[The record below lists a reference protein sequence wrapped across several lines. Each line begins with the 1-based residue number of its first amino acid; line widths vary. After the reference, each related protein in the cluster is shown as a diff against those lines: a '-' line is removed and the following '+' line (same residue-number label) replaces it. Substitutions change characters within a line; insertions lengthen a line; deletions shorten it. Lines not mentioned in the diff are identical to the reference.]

1 MRHSSLVCL
10 WNSLS
15 YYRPTKFITGAQR
28 CYFLTSIGWICCGFV
43 ANPQE
48 VEQMEF
54 EHIIMVNG
62 SLLPTMVIS
71 RLIYLLTYGQ
81 KGVMS
86 PTRVLS
92 SLLLFPISLLSSP
105 PFSFPGRSWV
115 DIAILS
121 ILQRFE
127 QFEYSVLWSTVIVRQ

>member
-1 MRHSSLVCL
+1 
-10 WNSLS
+10 
-15 YYRPTKFITGAQR
+15 
-28 CYFLTSIGWICCGFV
+28 
-43 ANPQE
+43 
-48 VEQMEF
+48 
-54 EHIIMVNG
+54 
-62 SLLPTMVIS
+62 MVIS